1 MSSLISITWSSL
13 FVDLKDELNETSPG
27 EVLLIRIANRIAREM
42 NAELDLESCIN
53 TAPLYFCG
61 ENAIKYAEPTGMKS
75 DGLIE
80 IRPANS
86 YVDWPIRLI
95 SPLRFAKYS
104 SGEFVTIEKDAGVEY
119 FKILHDQFD
128 GQSVLFAP
136 CETSLTAE
144 GAWTAGTGCTNITHD
159 TADYR
164 FGNGAINFD
173 TDGDG
178 SKTALISFIK
188 SSTIDISG
196 FTNQQRVRFWMK
208 LPTAPSSIAV
218 RWGLDS
224 SHYYSHSLTTQVG
237 GGAFNTT
244 EWNELEAVQ
253 ASATATG
260 TMHSQATATIS
271 IANPCVI
278 TSASHGLGDGTAV
291 YFTTTGA
298 LPTGISA
305 NAIYYTY
312 STGGNT
318 FNLYDSY
325 ANAIAGGTT
334 GRVITTGSQSGIHT
348 AIANADKS
356 TIYFA
361 LVITF
366 AAGNTDT
373 DYLIDEIRMIKPEE
387 MQVEY
392 YSVNVARTTAS
403 VYSEGLTEL
412 ASTTDLF
419 TFYNEFR
426 ETLINGACSRYLKM
440 RGTDPKKND
449 AEIYRQLYEK
459 NKIGIKTKYPSRRAV
474 PQRKRTLPRLSY

>member
-1 MSSLISITWSSL
+1 MSSTISITWTSL
-13 FVDLKDELNETSPG
+13 FVDLKDELNETSPS
-27 EVLLIRIANRIAREM
+27 EVLLIRMANRIAREM

-80 IRPANS
+80 IRPAKTF
-86 YVDWPIRLI
+86 VDWPIRLI

-104 SGEFVTIEKDAGVEY
+104 DGEFVTIEKDAGVEY

-128 GQSVLFAP
+128 GESVLFAP
-136 CETSLTAE
+136 CETSVTAE
-144 GAWTAGTGCTNITHD
+144 GVWTAGTGVTNITHD
-159 TADYR
+159 SYDYR

-173 TDGDG
+173 TNGET
-178 SKTALISFIK
+178 TATISFIK
-188 SSTIDISG
+188 TTTIDISG

-208 LPTAPSSIAV
+208 LPTAPTSIAV
-218 RWGLDS
+218 RWGNDAS
-224 SHYYSHSLTTQVG
+224 NYFSHSLTTQVG

-253 ASATATG
+253 ASATETG
-260 TMHSQATATIS
+260 TVTK
-271 IANPCVI
+271 
-278 TSASHGLGDGTAV
+278 TAV
-291 YFTTTGA
+291 
-298 LPTGISA
+298 
-305 NAIYYTY
+305 
-312 STGGNT
+312 
-318 FNLYDSY
+318 D
-325 ANAIAGGTT
+325 
-334 GRVITTGSQSGIHT
+334 
-348 AIANADKS
+348 
-356 TIYFA
+356 YFA

-387 MQVEY
+387 MQIEH
-392 YSVNVARTTAS
+392 YSVYVARTTAS
-403 VYSEGLTEL
+403 VYSEGLTAE

-426 ETLINGACSRYLKM
+426 EAVINGVCSRYLKM

-459 NKIGIKTKYPSRRAV
+459 NKTGIKTKYPSRRAV